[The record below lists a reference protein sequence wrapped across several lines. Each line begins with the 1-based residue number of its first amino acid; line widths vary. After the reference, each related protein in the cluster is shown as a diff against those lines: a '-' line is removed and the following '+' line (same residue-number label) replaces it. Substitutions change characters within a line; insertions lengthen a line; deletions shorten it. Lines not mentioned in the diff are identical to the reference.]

1 MADTK
6 NLLSNKEV
14 ITALGLPKNIMTALG
29 TQEGDTFTATVNDV
43 LNAVNKIAY
52 QKVEKMNFSDPF
64 KKFDG
69 RPITYGSTIENIWIQ
84 QPDGYKYD
92 KDATD
97 PFAKQANKNK
107 VLYAY
112 INYDM
117 QYQTTIQK
125 DLMKRAVLNEG
136 GLMELINY
144 ITESVGT
151 GAEVDT
157 YEATI
162 RMLNNPNLYANGF
175 EELDV
180 SGVMNDAKAKAKK
193 VARKIKDVVTDFA
206 LPCSDNNKLKVKNVC
221 PKEHSLLVIKQE
233 LLNDIDWD
241 FLEGVY
247 NLSKVDLGTKIIP
260 VRDFRTISNDVST
273 PSIVGDDL
281 AFIVLDDRG
290 FDNHMALRDSGAIY
304 NPKGRY
310 FNQFTDVWKIIAY
323 KYWFNARA
331 FKLKTTA

>member
-14 ITALGLPKNIMTALG
+14 ITALGLPSTIMTALA
-29 TQEGDTFTATVNDV
+29 TQEGDQFTATVNDV
-43 LNAVNKIAY
+43 LNAVNKIAF

-64 KKFDG
+64 KKYDG

-97 PFAKQANKNK
+97 PFSKQANKNK
-107 VLYAY
+107 VLYAA

-151 GAEVDT
+151 RAEIDT

-162 RMLNNPNLYANGF
+162 RMLNNPALYADGF
-175 EELDV
+175 ETLDV
-180 SGVMNDAKAKAKK
+180 SAYANDPKQRAKK
-193 VARKIKDVVTDFA
+193 IGRKIKDVVTDFA
-206 LPCSDNNKLKVKNVC
+206 LPATDNNKLRVKNIC
-221 PKEHSLLVIKQE
+221 PKERALLIIKQE

-241 FLEGVY
+241 YLEGVF
-247 NLSKVDLGTKIIP
+247 NLTKVELGAKIIT
-260 VRDFRTISNDVST
+260 VRDFRTISNDTST
-273 PSIVGDDL
+273 PSLVGDDL
-281 AFIVLDDRG
+281 AFVVLDERG
-290 FDNHMALRDSGAIY
+290 FDNHLALRDSGAIY

-323 KYWFNARA
+323 KYWYNARA
-331 FKLKTTA
+331 FKLKTA

>member
-14 ITALGLPKNIMTALG
+14 ITALGLPKTIMNALA
-29 TQEGDTFTATVNDV
+29 TQEGDQFTATVNDV
-43 LNAVNKIAY
+43 LNAVNKIAF

-64 KKFDG
+64 KKYDG

-107 VLYAY
+107 TLYAY
-112 INYDM
+112 INHDM

-151 GAEVDT
+151 RAEIDT

-162 RMLNNPNLYANGF
+162 RMLNNPALYADGF
-175 EELDV
+175 EILDV
-180 SGVMNDAKAKAKK
+180 SQYANDPKQRAKK
-193 VARKIKDVVTDFA
+193 IGRKIKDVVTDFA
-206 LPCSDNNKLKVKNVC
+206 LPATDNNKLRVKNIC
-221 PKEHSLLVIKQE
+221 PKERALLIIKQE

-241 FLEGVY
+241 YLEGVF
-247 NLSKVDLGTKIIP
+247 NLSKVDLGTKIIT
-260 VRDFRTISNDVST
+260 VRDFRTISNDAST
-273 PSIVGDDL
+273 PSLVGDDL
-281 AFIVLDDRG
+281 AFVILDERG
-290 FDNHMALRDSGAIY
+290 FDNHLALRDSGAIY

-323 KYWFNARA
+323 KYWYNARA
-331 FKLKTTA
+331 FKLKTA

>member
-14 ITALGLPKNIMTALG
+14 ITALGLPKTIMTALA
-29 TQEGDTFTATVNDV
+29 TQEGDQFTATVNDV
-43 LNAVNKIAY
+43 LNAVNKIAF

-64 KKFDG
+64 KKYDG

-107 VLYAY
+107 VLYAA

-151 GAEVDT
+151 RAEIDT

-162 RMLNNPNLYANGF
+162 RMLNNPALYADGF
-175 EELDV
+175 ETLDV
-180 SGVMNDAKAKAKK
+180 SQYANDPKQRAKK
-193 VARKIKDVVTDFA
+193 IGRKIKDVVTDFA
-206 LPCSDNNKLKVKNVC
+206 LPATDNNKLRVKNIC
-221 PKEHSLLVIKQE
+221 PRERALLIIKQE

-241 FLEGVY
+241 YLEGVF
-247 NLSKVDLGTKIIP
+247 NLTKVDLGTKIIT
-260 VRDFRTISNDVST
+260 VRDFRTISNDASA
-273 PSIVGDDL
+273 PSLVGEDL
-281 AFIVLDDRG
+281 AFVILDERG
-290 FDNHMALRDSGAIY
+290 FDNHLALRDSGAIY

-323 KYWFNARA
+323 KYWYNASA
-331 FKLKTTA
+331 FKLKTA

>member
-14 ITALGLPKNIMTALG
+14 ITALGLPKTIMTALA
-29 TQEGDTFTATVNDV
+29 TQEGDQFTATVNDV
-43 LNAVNKIAY
+43 LNAVNKIAF

-64 KKFDG
+64 KKYDG

-97 PFAKQANKNK
+97 PFSKQANKNK
-107 VLYAY
+107 VLYAA

-151 GAEVDT
+151 RAEIDT

-162 RMLNNPNLYANGF
+162 RMLNNPALYADGF
-175 EELDV
+175 ETLDV
-180 SGVMNDAKAKAKK
+180 SMFANDPKQRAKK
-193 VARKIKDVVTDFA
+193 IGRKIKDVVTDFA
-206 LPCSDNNKLKVKNVC
+206 LPATDNNKLRVKNIC
-221 PKEHSLLVIKQE
+221 PKERALLIIKQE

-241 FLEGVY
+241 YLEGVF
-247 NLSKVDLGTKIIP
+247 NLTKVDLGTKIIT
-260 VRDFRTISNDVST
+260 VRDFRTISNDSST
-273 PSIVGDDL
+273 PTLVGDDL
-281 AFIVLDDRG
+281 AFVVLDERG
-290 FDNHMALRDSGAIY
+290 FDNHLALRDSGAIY

-331 FKLKTTA
+331 FKLKTA

>member
-14 ITALGLPKNIMTALG
+14 ITALGLPKTIMTDLA
-29 TQEGDTFTATVNDV
+29 TQEGDQFTATVNTV
-43 LNAVNKIAY
+43 LNAVNKIAF
-52 QKVEKMNFSDPF
+52 QKLEKMNFSDPF
-64 KKFDG
+64 KKYDG

-107 VLYAY
+107 VLYAA

-151 GAEVDT
+151 RAEIDT

-162 RMLNNPNLYANGF
+162 RMLNNPALYADGF
-175 EELDV
+175 ETLDV
-180 SGVMNDAKAKAKK
+180 SQYANDPKQRAKK
-193 VARKIKDVVTDFA
+193 IGRKIKDVVTDFA
-206 LPCSDNNKLKVKNVC
+206 LPATDNNKLRVKNIC
-221 PKEHSLLVIKQE
+221 PKERSLLIIKQE

-241 FLEGVY
+241 YLEGVF
-247 NLSKVDLGTKIIP
+247 NLSKVDLGTKIIT
-260 VRDFRTISNDVST
+260 VRDFRTISNDAST
-273 PSIVGDDL
+273 PSLVGDDL
-281 AFIVLDDRG
+281 AFVILDERG
-290 FDNHMALRDSGAIY
+290 FDNHPALRDSGAIY

-331 FKLKTTA
+331 FKLKTA

>member
-14 ITALGLPKNIMTALG
+14 LTALGLPKTIMTALA
-29 TQEGDTFTATVNDV
+29 TQEGDQFTATVNEV
-43 LNAVNKIAY
+43 LNAVNKIAF

-64 KKFDG
+64 KKYDG

-107 VLYAY
+107 VLYAA

-144 ITESVGT
+144 ITESVGSR
-151 GAEVDT
+151 AEVDT
-157 YEATI
+157 Y
-162 RMLNNPNLYANGF
+162 
-175 EELDV
+175 
-180 SGVMNDAKAKAKK
+180 
-193 VARKIKDVVTDFA
+193 
-206 LPCSDNNKLKVKNVC
+206 
-221 PKEHSLLVIKQE
+221 
-233 LLNDIDWD
+233 
-241 FLEGVY
+241 
-247 NLSKVDLGTKIIP
+247 
-260 VRDFRTISNDVST
+260 
-273 PSIVGDDL
+273 
-281 AFIVLDDRG
+281 
-290 FDNHMALRDSGAIY
+290 
-304 NPKGRY
+304 
-310 FNQFTDVWKIIAY
+310 
-323 KYWFNARA
+323 
-331 FKLKTTA
+331 

>member
-14 ITALGLPKNIMTALG
+14 ITALGLPKTIMNALA
-29 TQEGDTFTATVNDV
+29 TQEGDQFTATVNDV
-43 LNAVNKIAY
+43 LNAVNKIAF

-64 KKFDG
+64 KKYDG

-107 VLYAY
+107 TLYAY
-112 INYDM
+112 INHDM

-151 GAEVDT
+151 RAEIDT

-162 RMLNNPNLYANGF
+162 RMLNNPALYADGF
-175 EELDV
+175 ETLDV
-180 SGVMNDAKAKAKK
+180 SQYANDPKQRAKK
-193 VARKIKDVVTDFA
+193 IGRKIKDVVTDFA
-206 LPCSDNNKLKVKNVC
+206 LPATDNNKLRVKNIC
-221 PKEHSLLVIKQE
+221 PKERALLIIKQE

-241 FLEGVY
+241 YLEGVF
-247 NLSKVDLGTKIIP
+247 NLSKVDLGTKIIT
-260 VRDFRTISNDVST
+260 VRDFRTISNDAST
-273 PSIVGDDL
+273 PSLVGDDL
-281 AFIVLDDRG
+281 AFVILDERG
-290 FDNHMALRDSGAIY
+290 FDNHLALRDSGAIY

-323 KYWFNARA
+323 KYWYNARA
-331 FKLKTTA
+331 FKLKTA

>member
-14 ITALGLPKNIMTALG
+14 LTALGLPKTIMTALA
-29 TQEGDTFTATVNDV
+29 TQEGDQFTATVNDV
-43 LNAVNKIAY
+43 LNAVNKIAF

-64 KKFDG
+64 KKYDG

-107 VLYAY
+107 VLYAA

-144 ITESVGT
+144 ITESVGIR
-151 GAEVDT
+151 AEIDT

-162 RMLNNPNLYANGF
+162 RMLNNPAIYADGF
-175 EELDV
+175 ETLDV
-180 SGVMNDAKAKAKK
+180 SAFANDPKQRAKK
-193 VARKIKDVVTDFA
+193 IGRKIKDVVTDFA
-206 LPCSDNNKLKVKNVC
+206 LPATDNNKLRVKNIC
-221 PKEHSLLVIKQE
+221 PKERALLIIKQE

-241 FLEGVY
+241 YLEGVF
-247 NLSKVDLGTKIIP
+247 NLTKVDLGTKIIT
-260 VRDFRTISNDVST
+260 VRDFRTISNDAST
-273 PSIVGDDL
+273 PSLVGEDL
-281 AFIVLDDRG
+281 AFVVLDERG
-290 FDNHMALRDSGAIY
+290 FDNHLALRDSGAIY

-323 KYWFNARA
+323 KYWYNARA
-331 FKLKTTA
+331 FKLKTA

>member
-14 ITALGLPKNIMTALG
+14 ITALGLPKTIMTALA
-29 TQEGDTFTATVNDV
+29 TQEGDQFTATVNDV
-43 LNAVNKIAY
+43 LNAVNKIAF

-64 KKFDG
+64 KKYDG

-97 PFAKQANKNK
+97 PFSKQANKNK
-107 VLYAY
+107 VLYAA

-151 GAEVDT
+151 RAEIDT

-162 RMLNNPNLYANGF
+162 RMLNNPALYADGF
-175 EELDV
+175 ETLDV
-180 SGVMNDAKAKAKK
+180 SQYANDPKQRAKK
-193 VARKIKDVVTDFA
+193 IGRKIKDVVTDFA
-206 LPCSDNNKLKVKNVC
+206 LPATDNNKLRVKNIC
-221 PKEHSLLVIKQE
+221 PKERALLIIKQE

-241 FLEGVY
+241 YLEGVF
-247 NLSKVDLGTKIIP
+247 NLTKVELGAKIIT
-260 VRDFRTISNDVST
+260 VRDFRTISNDTST
-273 PSIVGDDL
+273 PSLVGDDL
-281 AFIVLDDRG
+281 AFVVLDERG
-290 FDNHMALRDSGAIY
+290 FDNHLALRDSGAIY

-323 KYWFNARA
+323 KYWYNARA
-331 FKLKTTA
+331 FKLKTA

>member
-14 ITALGLPKNIMTALG
+14 LTALGLPNTIMTALA
-29 TQEGDTFTATVNDV
+29 TQEGDQFTATVNDV
-43 LNAVNKIAY
+43 LNAVNKIAF

-64 KKFDG
+64 KKYDG

-107 VLYAY
+107 VLYAA

-151 GAEVDT
+151 RAEIDT

-162 RMLNNPNLYANGF
+162 RMLNNPALYADGF
-175 EELDV
+175 ELLDV
-180 SGVMNDAKAKAKK
+180 SQYANDPKQRAKK
-193 VARKIKDVVTDFA
+193 IGRKIKDVVTDFA
-206 LPCSDNNKLKVKNVC
+206 LPATDNNKLRVKNIC
-221 PKEHSLLVIKQE
+221 PRERALLIIKQE

-241 FLEGVY
+241 YLEGVF
-247 NLSKVDLGTKIIP
+247 NLSKVDLGTKIIT
-260 VRDFRTISNDVST
+260 VRDFRTISNDAGT
-273 PSIVGDDL
+273 PTLVGDDL
-281 AFIVLDDRG
+281 AFVVLDERG
-290 FDNHMALRDSGAIY
+290 FDNHLALRDSGAIY

-331 FKLKTTA
+331 FKLKTA

>member
-14 ITALGLPKNIMTALG
+14 LTALGLPKTIMTALA
-29 TQEGDTFTATVNDV
+29 TQEGDQFTATVNEV
-43 LNAVNKIAY
+43 LNAVNKIAF

-64 KKFDG
+64 KKYDG

-107 VLYAY
+107 VLYAA

-151 GAEVDT
+151 RAEIDT

-162 RMLNNPNLYANGF
+162 RMLNNPALYADGF
-175 EELDV
+175 ETLDV
-180 SGVMNDAKAKAKK
+180 SQYANDPKQRAKK
-193 VARKIKDVVTDFA
+193 IGRKIKDVVTDFA
-206 LPCSDNNKLKVKNVC
+206 LPATDNNKLRVKNIC
-221 PKEHSLLVIKQE
+221 PRERALLIIKQE

-241 FLEGVY
+241 YLEGVF
-247 NLSKVDLGTKIIP
+247 NLTKVDLGTKIIT
-260 VRDFRTISNDVST
+260 VRDFRTISNDAST
-273 PSIVGDDL
+273 PSLVGEDL
-281 AFIVLDDRG
+281 AFVILDERG
-290 FDNHMALRDSGAIY
+290 FDNHLALRDSGAIY

-323 KYWFNARA
+323 KYWYNARA
-331 FKLKTTA
+331 FKLKTA

>member
-14 ITALGLPKNIMTALG
+14 ITALGLPKTIMNALA
-29 TQEGDTFTATVNDV
+29 TQEGDQFTATVNDV
-43 LNAVNKIAY
+43 LNAVNKIAF

-64 KKFDG
+64 KKYDG

-107 VLYAY
+107 TLYAY
-112 INYDM
+112 INHDM

-144 ITESVGT
+144 ITDSVGT
-151 GAEVDT
+151 RAEIDT

-162 RMLNNPNLYANGF
+162 RMLNNPALYADGF
-175 EELDV
+175 ETLDV
-180 SGVMNDAKAKAKK
+180 SQYANDPKQRAKK
-193 VARKIKDVVTDFA
+193 IGRKIKDVVTDFA
-206 LPCSDNNKLKVKNVC
+206 LPATDNNKLRVKNIC
-221 PKEHSLLVIKQE
+221 PKERALLIIKQE

-241 FLEGVY
+241 YLEGVF
-247 NLSKVDLGTKIIP
+247 NLSKVDLGTKIIT
-260 VRDFRTISNDVST
+260 VRDFRTISNDAST
-273 PSIVGDDL
+273 PSLVGDDL
-281 AFIVLDDRG
+281 AFVILDERG
-290 FDNHMALRDSGAIY
+290 FDNHLALRDSGAIY

-323 KYWFNARA
+323 KYWYNARA
-331 FKLKTTA
+331 FKLKTA

>member
-14 ITALGLPKNIMTALG
+14 ITALGLPNTIMTALA

-43 LNAVNKIAY
+43 LNAVNKIAF

-64 KKFDG
+64 KKYDG

-97 PFAKQANKNK
+97 PFSKQANKNK
-107 VLYAY
+107 VLYAA

-151 GAEVDT
+151 RAEIDT

-162 RMLNNPNLYANGF
+162 RMLNNPALYADGF
-175 EELDV
+175 ETLDV
-180 SGVMNDAKAKAKK
+180 SAVANDPKQRAKK
-193 VARKIKDVVTDFA
+193 IGRKIKDVVTDFA
-206 LPCSDNNKLKVKNVC
+206 LPATDNNKLRVKNIC
-221 PKEHSLLVIKQE
+221 PRERALLIIKQE

-241 FLEGVY
+241 YLEGVF
-247 NLSKVDLGTKIIP
+247 NLSKVDLGTKIIT
-260 VRDFRTISNDVST
+260 VRDFRTISNASGT
-273 PSIVGDDL
+273 PTLVGEDL
-281 AFIVLDDRG
+281 AFVVLDERG
-290 FDNHMALRDSGAIY
+290 FDNHLALRDSGAIY

-323 KYWFNARA
+323 KYWYNARA
-331 FKLKTTA
+331 FKLKTA

>member
-14 ITALGLPKNIMTALG
+14 ITALGLPKTIMTALA
-29 TQEGDTFTATVNDV
+29 TQEGDQFTATVNEV
-43 LNAVNKIAY
+43 LNAVNKIAF

-64 KKFDG
+64 KKYDG

-97 PFAKQANKNK
+97 PFAKKANKNK
-107 VLYAY
+107 VLYAA

-144 ITESVGT
+144 ITESVGSRS
-151 GAEVDT
+151 EVDT

-162 RMLNNPNLYANGF
+162 RMLNNPDLYADGF
-175 EELDV
+175 ETLDV
-180 SGVMNDAKAKAKK
+180 SAYANDPKQRAKK
-193 VARKIKDVVTDFA
+193 IGRKIKDVVTDFA
-206 LPCSDNNKLKVKNVC
+206 LPATDNNKLRVKNVC
-221 PKEHSLLVIKQE
+221 PKERALLIIKQE

-241 FLEGVY
+241 YLEGVF
-247 NLSKVDLGTKIIP
+247 NLTKVDLGTKIIT
-260 VRDFRTISNDVST
+260 VRDFRTISNDAST
-273 PSIVGDDL
+273 PSLVGDDL
-281 AFIVLDDRG
+281 AFVVIDERG
-290 FDNHMALRDSGAIY
+290 FDNHLALRDSGAIY

-331 FKLKTTA
+331 FKLKTA

>member
-14 ITALGLPKNIMTALG
+14 ITALGLPNTIMTALA
-29 TQEGDTFTATVNDV
+29 TQEGDQFTATVNDV
-43 LNAVNKIAY
+43 LNAVNKIAF

-64 KKFDG
+64 KKYDG

-97 PFAKQANKNK
+97 PFSKQANKNK
-107 VLYAY
+107 VLYAA

-151 GAEVDT
+151 RAEIDT

-162 RMLNNPNLYANGF
+162 RMLNNPALYADGF
-175 EELDV
+175 ETLDV
-180 SGVMNDAKAKAKK
+180 SMYANDPKQRAKK
-193 VARKIKDVVTDFA
+193 IGRKIKDVVTDFA
-206 LPCSDNNKLKVKNVC
+206 LPATDNNKLRVKNIC
-221 PKEHSLLVIKQE
+221 PKERALLIIKQE

-241 FLEGVY
+241 YLEGVF
-247 NLSKVDLGTKIIP
+247 NLTKVDLGTKIIT
-260 VRDFRTISNDVST
+260 VRDFRTISNDSST
-273 PSIVGDDL
+273 PTLVGDDL
-281 AFIVLDDRG
+281 AFVVLDERG
-290 FDNHMALRDSGAIY
+290 FDNHLALRDSGAIY

-331 FKLKTTA
+331 FKLKTA

>member
-14 ITALGLPKNIMTALG
+14 LTALGLPKTIMTALA
-29 TQEGDTFTATVNDV
+29 TQEGDQFTATVNEV
-43 LNAVNKIAY
+43 LNAVNKIAF

-64 KKFDG
+64 KKYDG

-107 VLYAY
+107 VLYAA

-151 GAEVDT
+151 RAEIDT

-162 RMLNNPNLYANGF
+162 RMLNNPALYADGF
-175 EELDV
+175 ETLDV
-180 SGVMNDAKAKAKK
+180 SQYANDPKQRAKK
-193 VARKIKDVVTDFA
+193 IGRKIKDVVTDFA
-206 LPCSDNNKLKVKNVC
+206 LPATDNNKLRVKNIC
-221 PKEHSLLVIKQE
+221 PRERALLIIKQE

-241 FLEGVY
+241 YLEGVF
-247 NLSKVDLGTKIIP
+247 NLTKVDLGTKIIT
-260 VRDFRTISNDVST
+260 VRDFRTISNDALT
-273 PSIVGDDL
+273 PSLVGEDL
-281 AFIVLDDRG
+281 AFVILDERG
-290 FDNHMALRDSGAIY
+290 FDNHLALRDSGAIY

-310 FNQFTDVWKIIAY
+310 FNQFTDIWKIIAY
-323 KYWFNARA
+323 KYWYNARA
-331 FKLKTTA
+331 FKLKTA